1 MKRFSLRIF
10 LIISILTVLS
20 CDDWLDRPV
29 SISDL
34 PQYSPKL
41 LVYSFIS
48 PDEPIQVHVE
58 RVEPLLYNS
67 AKPAN
72 ADSVQLLPD
81 AHVLLTDE
89 HTGHSIA
96 LQPDAS
102 GLYVVPE
109 GQQFE
114 VLPGHGYALQVSH
127 AELPT
132 ATART
137 VVPHGN
143 FDIPEVVFSATVER
157 MWNCN
162 VAVSNNGSDVSAFY
176 AFLGEH
182 YLHQLGDSVWDDKTH
197 TYYHGADTAV
207 RRQRWADSDG
217 LYLSVPAQQR
227 MSVRLKMSARTM
239 LHATDT
245 LLVCVRQVD
254 DVYNHYHTS
263 LDQGGGRSVS
273 ADPLRV
279 YSNVEN
285 GLGVFCS
292 YVSRQRRFSMKELG
306 FEPVR

>member
-1 MKRFSLRIF
+1 M
-10 LIISILTVLS
+10 S

-72 ADSVQLLPD
+72 ADSVQLLSD

-89 HTGHSIA
+89 YTGHSIA
-96 LQPDAS
+96 LQPDAL

-109 GQQFE
+109 GKQFE

-137 VVPHGN
+137 VVPLGS
-143 FDIPEVVFSATVER
+143 FALAEVVLMGVANQQWS
-157 MWNCN
+157 CN
-162 VAVSNNGSDVSAFY
+162 VAVDNGSSSQSTFY
-176 AFLGEH
+176 AFLGES
-182 YLHQLGDSVWDDKTH
+182 YLLNPGDSVWDAKLR
-197 TYYHGADTAV
+197 TYHHVDTAY
-207 RRQRWADSDG
+207 RRLHWRDFEGQ
-217 LYLSVPAQQR
+217 YITIPASQR
-227 MSVRLKMSARTM
+227 MMLRLSLPARASVDA
-239 LHATDT
+239 HDT
-245 LLVCVRQVD
+245 LLVCVREVD
-254 DVYNHYHTS
+254 RVYERYHTS
-263 LDQGGGRSVS
+263 LDQGGGQSVS
-273 ADPLRV
+273 AEPQRV
-279 YSNVEN
+279 YSNVEQ

-292 YVSRQRRFSMKELG
+292 YVSRPRRFSMPAMG
-306 FEPVR
+306 GNPA

>member
-10 LIISILTVLS
+10 LIISLLTVLS

-29 SISDL
+29 DISNL

-72 ADSVQLLPD
+72 ADSVLLLSD

-89 HTGHSIA
+89 QTGQSVA
-96 LQPDAS
+96 LQPDTS

-143 FDIPEVVFSATVER
+143 FDIPEVVLMGQGGEQWS
-157 MWNCN
+157 CN
-162 VAVSNNGSDVSAFY
+162 VAVDNAGSTQSTFY
-176 AFLGEH
+176 AFLGER
-182 YLHQLGDSVWDDKTH
+182 YLIHAGDSVWDSHSH
-197 TYYHGADTAV
+197 TYLYADTAF
-207 RRQRWADSDG
+207 RR
-217 LYLSVPAQQR
+217 LYWRDYEGQYITVPAHQR
-227 MSVRLKMSARTM
+227 MMVRLLLPARPSVDA
-239 LHATDT
+239 HDT
-245 LLVCVRQVD
+245 LLVCVGEVD
-254 DVYNHYHTS
+254 PVYERYHTS
-263 LDQGGGRSVS
+263 LDQGGGRSVN
-273 ADPLRV
+273 AMPMRV

-292 YVSRQRRFSMKELG
+292 YVSQQRKFAMKALG
-306 FEPVR
+306 IEPVQ